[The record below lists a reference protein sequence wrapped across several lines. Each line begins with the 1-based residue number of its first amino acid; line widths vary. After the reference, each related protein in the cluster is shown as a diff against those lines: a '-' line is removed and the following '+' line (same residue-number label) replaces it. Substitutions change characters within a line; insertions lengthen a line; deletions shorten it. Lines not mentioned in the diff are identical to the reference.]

1 MTQSSGCI
9 FITMWGRRWVVAG
22 DVGVADV
29 DGDPEVDLD
38 VERIMQVRVR
48 LWTQVGDVDEDEIMP
63 LRVHAL
69 PPNTGAANLN
79 PSTFLGSFWLIYLL
93 PLTSNIVIPW
103 GDWFIAWKLSFTQS
117 FRELQWFNTLSS
129 PCPCLAFLS
138 PEKLSTNS

>member
-1 MTQSSGCI
+1 MA
-9 FITMWGRRWVVAG
+9 V

-38 VERIMQVRVR
+38 VERIMQVRMR

-79 PSTFLGSFWLIYLL
+79 PSTFLDSF
-93 PLTSNIVIPW
+93 
-103 GDWFIAWKLSFTQS
+103 
-117 FRELQWFNTLSS
+117 
-129 PCPCLAFLS
+129 
-138 PEKLSTNS
+138 